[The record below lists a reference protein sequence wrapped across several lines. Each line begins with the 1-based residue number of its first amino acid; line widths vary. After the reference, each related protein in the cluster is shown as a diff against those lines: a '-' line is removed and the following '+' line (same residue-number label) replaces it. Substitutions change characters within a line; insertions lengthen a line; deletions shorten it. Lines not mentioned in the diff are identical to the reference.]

1 MEMTAAIAMDRMYRR
16 QRYVYDFTRR
26 YYLLGR
32 DLLIRRLNPASG
44 DHVLEIGCG
53 TGRNLVAA
61 ARRYKDAQF
70 LGIDISRE
78 MLKSS
83 GRAIA
88 QANLQSRVRVAF
100 ADAADIRSQR
110 AVRAAEIRAHL
121 HFLQLVDDS
130 RLAACARRRGAAAR
144 RRWRIAHR
152 RFRATGAPAAL
163 VPQRFATMARAVSR
177 ASEGR
182 DGADA
187 HGAREPCQRTA
198 LHRAAVSWL
207 CAIRRAAAL
216 SLKAAGS
223 GA

>member
-32 DLLIRRLNPASG
+32 DLLIRHLNPANG

-61 ARRYKDAQF
+61 ARRYKDVQF

-100 ADAADIRSQR
+100 ADAADIDPSALSGRPKFARIFISYSLSMIPDWPR
-110 AVRAAEIRAHL
+110 VLDGAVRLLADGGELHIVDFGRQEHL
-121 HFLQLVDDS
+121 PHWF
-130 RLAACARRRGAAAR
+130 
-144 RRWRIAHR
+144 
-152 RFRATGAPAAL
+152 
-163 VPQRFATMARAVSR
+163 
-177 ASEGR
+177 
-182 DGADA
+182 
-187 HGAREPCQRTA
+187 
-198 LHRAAVSWL
+198 
-207 CAIRRAAAL
+207 RRALRQWLAL
-216 SLKAAGS
+216 FHVHPRDEMERTLMALAGRVNARLS
-223 GA
+223 IERPYLGYAQYAVLRLYR

>member
-61 ARRYKDAQF
+61 ARRYKGAQF
-70 LGIDISRE
+70 LGIDISRQ

-83 GRAIA
+83 DRAIA

-100 ADAADIRSQR
+100 ADAADIDPSALFGRPKFARIFISYSLSMIPDWPR
-110 AVRAAEIRAHL
+110 VLDGAVRLLADGGELHIVDFGRQEHL
-121 HFLQLVDDS
+121 PYWFRNAL
-130 RLAACARRRGAAAR
+130 RKWLALFHVHPRDEMEQ
-144 RRWRIAHR
+144 
-152 RFRATGAPAAL
+152 AL
-163 VPQRFATMARAVSR
+163 VALAGRVNARLSIERPYLGYAQYAVLR
-177 ASEGR
+177 LYR
-182 DGADA
+182 
-187 HGAREPCQRTA
+187 
-198 LHRAAVSWL
+198 
-207 CAIRRAAAL
+207 
-216 SLKAAGS
+216 
-223 GA
+223 

>member
-1 MEMTAAIAMDRMYRR
+1 MEMIAAIAMDRMYRR

-61 ARRYKDAQF
+61 ARRYKDVQF

-83 GRAIA
+83 GRAIT

-100 ADAADIRSQR
+100 ADAADIDPSALLGRPKFARIFISYSLSMIPDWPR
-110 AVRAAEIRAHL
+110 VLDGVVRLLADGGEL
-121 HFLQLVDDS
+121 HIVDFGRQE
-130 RLAACARRRGAAAR
+130 RLPN
-144 RRWRIAHR
+144 W
-152 RFRATGAPAAL
+152 FRNAL
-163 VPQRFATMARAVSR
+163 RQ
-177 ASEGR
+177 
-182 DGADA
+182 
-187 HGAREPCQRTA
+187 
-198 LHRAAVSWL
+198 W
-207 CAIRRAAAL
+207 L
-216 SLKAAGS
+216 SLFHVHPRDEMERTLMALASRVNAQLSIERPYLGY
-223 GA
+223 AQYAVLRLYR

>member
-32 DLLIRRLNPASG
+32 DLLIRRLNPANG

-61 ARRYKDAQF
+61 ARRYKDVQF

-83 GRAIA
+83 GRAIT

-100 ADAADIRSQR
+100 ADAADIDASALSGRPKFARILISYSLSMIPDWPR
-110 AVRAAEIRAHL
+110 VLDEAVRLLADGGEL
-121 HFLQLVDDS
+121 HIVDFGRQERLPNWFRNALRQWLALFHVHPRDEMERTLMTLAS
-130 RLAACARRRGAAAR
+130 RVNARLSIERPYLGYA
-144 RRWRIAHR
+144 
-152 RFRATGAPAAL
+152 
-163 VPQRFATMARAVSR
+163 QYAVLR
-177 ASEGR
+177 LYR
-182 DGADA
+182 
-187 HGAREPCQRTA
+187 
-198 LHRAAVSWL
+198 
-207 CAIRRAAAL
+207 
-216 SLKAAGS
+216 
-223 GA
+223 

>member
-88 QANLQSRVRVAF
+88 QADLQSRVRVAF
-100 ADAADIRSQR
+100 ADAADIDPSALLGRPK
-110 AVRAAEIRAHL
+110 
-121 HFLQLVDDS
+121 F
-130 RLAACARRRGAAAR
+130 ARIFISYSLSMIPDWPRV
-144 RRWRIAHR
+144 
-152 RFRATGAPAAL
+152 L
-163 VPQRFATMARAVSR
+163 
-177 ASEGR
+177 
-182 DGADA
+182 DGAIRLLADGGELHIVDFGRQEHLPRWFRNA
-187 HGAREPCQRTA
+187 LRQWLGLFHVHPRDEMERTLMALAGRVNARLSVERPYLGYAQY
-198 LHRAAVSWL
+198 AVL
-207 CAIRRAAAL
+207 RLYR
-216 SLKAAGS
+216 
-223 GA
+223 

>member
-16 QRYVYDFTRR
+16 QRHVYDFTRR

-88 QANLQSRVRVAF
+88 QADLQSRVRVAF
-100 ADAADIRSQR
+100 ADAADIDPSALLGRPK
-110 AVRAAEIRAHL
+110 
-121 HFLQLVDDS
+121 F
-130 RLAACARRRGAAAR
+130 ARIFISYSLSMIPDWPRV
-144 RRWRIAHR
+144 
-152 RFRATGAPAAL
+152 L
-163 VPQRFATMARAVSR
+163 
-177 ASEGR
+177 
-182 DGADA
+182 DGAIRLLADGGELHIVDFGRQEHLPRWFRNA
-187 HGAREPCQRTA
+187 LRQWLALFHVHPRDEMERTLMALAGRVNARVSIERPYLGYAQYA
-198 LHRAAVSWL
+198 LLRL
-207 CAIRRAAAL
+207 YR
-216 SLKAAGS
+216 
-223 GA
+223 

>member
-61 ARRYKDAQF
+61 ARRYKCARF
-70 LGIDISRE
+70 LGIDISSQ

-83 GRAIA
+83 DRAIA

-100 ADAADIRSQR
+100 ADAADIDPSALFGRPKFARIFISYSLSMIPDWLR
-110 AVRAAEIRAHL
+110 VLDGAVRLLADGGELHIVDFGRQEHL
-121 HFLQLVDDS
+121 PHWFRNAL
-130 RLAACARRRGAAAR
+130 RKWLALFHVHPRDEMEQ
-144 RRWRIAHR
+144 
-152 RFRATGAPAAL
+152 AL
-163 VPQRFATMARAVSR
+163 VALAGRVNARLSIERPYLGYAQYAVLR
-177 ASEGR
+177 LYR
-182 DGADA
+182 
-187 HGAREPCQRTA
+187 
-198 LHRAAVSWL
+198 
-207 CAIRRAAAL
+207 
-216 SLKAAGS
+216 
-223 GA
+223 

>member
-16 QRYVYDFTRR
+16 QRHVYDFTRR

-83 GRAIA
+83 DRAIA

-100 ADAADIRSQR
+100 ADAAEFDPSALFGRPKFARIFISYSLSMIPDWPRVLDG
-110 AVRAAEIRAHL
+110 AVRLLADGGELHIVDFGRQEHL
-121 HFLQLVDDS
+121 PRWFRNALRKWLALFHVHPRDEMERTLVALAGRVNA
-130 RLAACARRRGAAAR
+130 RLSIERPYLGYA
-144 RRWRIAHR
+144 
-152 RFRATGAPAAL
+152 
-163 VPQRFATMARAVSR
+163 QYAVLR
-177 ASEGR
+177 LYR
-182 DGADA
+182 
-187 HGAREPCQRTA
+187 
-198 LHRAAVSWL
+198 
-207 CAIRRAAAL
+207 
-216 SLKAAGS
+216 
-223 GA
+223 

>member
-1 MEMTAAIAMDRMYRR
+1 MEMTAAIAMDRMYRH
-16 QRYVYDFTRR
+16 QRHVYDFTRR

-32 DLLIRRLNPASG
+32 DRLIRRLNPASG

-110 AVRAAEIRAHL
+110 AARAAEIRAHL
-121 HFLQLVDDS
+121 HFLQPVDDS
-130 RLAACARRRGAAAR
+130 GLAACA
-144 RRWRIAHR
+144 
-152 RFRATGAPAAL
+152 
-163 VPQRFATMARAVSR
+163 
-177 ASEGR
+177 
-182 DGADA
+182 
-187 HGAREPCQRTA
+187 
-198 LHRAAVSWL
+198 
-207 CAIRRAAAL
+207 
-216 SLKAAGS
+216 
-223 GA
+223 

>member
-61 ARRYKDAQF
+61 ARRYKGAQF
-70 LGIDISRE
+70 LGIDISRQ

-83 GRAIA
+83 DRAIA

-100 ADAADIRSQR
+100 ADAADIDPSALFGRPKFARIFISYSLSMIPDWPR
-110 AVRAAEIRAHL
+110 VLDGAVRLLAEGGELHIVDFGRQEHL
-121 HFLQLVDDS
+121 PYWFRNAL
-130 RLAACARRRGAAAR
+130 RKWLALFHVHPRDEMEQ
-144 RRWRIAHR
+144 
-152 RFRATGAPAAL
+152 AL
-163 VPQRFATMARAVSR
+163 VALAGRVNARLSIERPYLGYAQYAVLR
-177 ASEGR
+177 LYR
-182 DGADA
+182 
-187 HGAREPCQRTA
+187 
-198 LHRAAVSWL
+198 
-207 CAIRRAAAL
+207 
-216 SLKAAGS
+216 
-223 GA
+223 

>member
-32 DLLIRRLNPASG
+32 DLLIRRLNPATG

-61 ARRYKDAQF
+61 AHRYKDVRF

-83 GRAIA
+83 DRAIA

-100 ADAADIRSQR
+100 ADAADIDPSALLGRPKFARIFISYSLSMIPDWPR
-110 AVRAAEIRAHL
+110 VLDGAVRLLADGGELHIVDFGRQEHL
-121 HFLQLVDDS
+121 PRWFRNAL
-130 RLAACARRRGAAAR
+130 RKWLALFHVHPRDEMER
-144 RRWRIAHR
+144 
-152 RFRATGAPAAL
+152 AL
-163 VPQRFATMARAVSR
+163 VALAGRVNARLSIERPYLGYAQYAVLR
-177 ASEGR
+177 LYR
-182 DGADA
+182 
-187 HGAREPCQRTA
+187 
-198 LHRAAVSWL
+198 
-207 CAIRRAAAL
+207 
-216 SLKAAGS
+216 
-223 GA
+223 